1 MRKTAPILI
10 VVAALL
16 GGLLFLG
23 RGTGSG
29 PPVAAF
35 AAESAMLRD
44 AFNRDAGNVRLLMLV
59 DPT

>member
-1 MRKTAPILI
+1 MRKTLPILI
-10 VVAALL
+10 VVVALL
-16 GGLLFLG
+16 GVLLFLG

-29 PPVAAF
+29 PPVAVF
-35 AAESAMLRD
+35 AAESAALRD